1 MFNNLND
8 YSNKDLQEKI
18 ENVSESELNE
28 QSESTNSLLEKSNKD
43 SHLKK
48 IGSKE
53 T

>member
-8 YSNKDLQEKI
+8 YSSKDLQEKI

-43 SHLKK
+43 
-48 IGSKE
+48 
-53 T
+53 

>member
-1 MFNNLND
+1 MFNNLNY

-43 SHLKK
+43 
-48 IGSKE
+48 
-53 T
+53 